1 MATHGDNKSA
11 SAIAGIVA
19 GVLGG
24 VVFAVFFVLL
34 GIALLWSLAAAA
46 GAYVASMLIFRG
58 SSRSHEHTFVMAGVT
73 REELERAL
81 RDGRAKLTELRSAV
95 QGISNDDARR
105 KGERIAEITE
115 TILQD
120 IEDDPKDL
128 RQARQFLSY
137 YLDTTIKIV
146 SRYAALSHQTVLG
159 EDARATIAKVETTL
173 DIVQRAF
180 EKQLANLMQDDVMDL
195 DVEIQVLERTIRME
209 GLGDL

>member
-1 MATHGDNKSA
+1 MATHGTDTNA
-11 SAIAGIVA
+11 SAIAGIAA
-19 GVLGG
+19 GILGG

-34 GIALLWSLAAAA
+34 GIALRWSLAAAV
-46 GAYVASMLIFRG
+46 GAYVAARLIARG
-58 SSRSHEHTFVMAGVT
+58 SRRSREHTVVMAGIP

-81 RDGRAKLTELRSAV
+81 REGRARLVELRSAV
-95 QGISNDDARR
+95 QGIADDDARQ

-115 TILQD
+115 MILQD

-128 RQARQFLSY
+128 RPARQFLNY
-137 YLDTTIKIV
+137 YLDATITIV
-146 SRYAALSHQTVLG
+146 SRYAALSRQTVLG
-159 EDARATIAKVETTL
+159 EDARTTLEKVETTL

-195 DVEIQVLERTIRME
+195 DVEIEVLERTIRME